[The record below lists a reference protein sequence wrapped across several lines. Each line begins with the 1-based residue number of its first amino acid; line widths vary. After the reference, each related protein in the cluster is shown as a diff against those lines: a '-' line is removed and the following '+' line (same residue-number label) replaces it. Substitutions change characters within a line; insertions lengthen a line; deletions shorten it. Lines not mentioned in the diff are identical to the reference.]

1 MTGSMNSK
9 FVSAGSSQDAAEA
22 KSGVG
27 EEDEEVKDAKKAAKM
42 KMYGKLTRERVEW
55 HPAKILCIRFAQQP
69 TLLRVFIA
77 SFIGCVSW
85 GPIHK
90 EYFLLEERFENL
102 LQISTF

>member
-55 HPAKILCIRFAQQP
+55 HPAKILCIRFAQHSLTKFSASGILKLGNFWIVVQLFHIMTSREQP
-69 TLLRVFIA
+69 
-77 SFIGCVSW
+77 
-85 GPIHK
+85 
-90 EYFLLEERFENL
+90 FL
-102 LQISTF
+102 ISLSV

>member
-69 TLLRVFIA
+69 TFLRVFIA
-77 SFIGCVSW
+77 SGILKLGNFWIVVQLF
-85 GPIHK
+85 PI
-90 EYFLLEERFENL
+90 
-102 LQISTF
+102 

>member
-1 MTGSMNSK
+1 MLNTYFALSRPMTGSMNSK

-55 HPAKILCIRFAQQP
+55 HPAKILCIRFVQHSLTPSVHQES
-69 TLLRVFIA
+69 L
-77 SFIGCVSW
+77 S
-85 GPIHK
+85 
-90 EYFLLEERFENL
+90 
-102 LQISTF
+102 